1 MRIRRI
7 EIWPFE
13 MKLKEPYSIAY
24 ETVEK
29 TTNIFIR
36 LETNTGLIAYG
47 CAAPDN
53 KVTGETSSGVLTALE
68 DVATPIL
75 MDADPLRRTQL
86 LAKIKKQMPDQ
97 PSARAAVD
105 IALHDLLGK
114 ASELPLW
121 RILGGYRDRILT
133 SVTIGIQ
140 SIEETLARACELVG
154 MGFRAIKIKTG
165 TNLEED
171 IEKVFRIREAVGK
184 TVGLRCDANQGYSLP
199 DALEFVRRTR
209 ETKLEILEQ
218 PTPRDKPDMLG
229 RVVEVAQIPVMADE
243 SLMTLRDA
251 FSLARRDL
259 ADMVNVK
266 LMKVGGIDEALQ
278 INAVALSARLEVMVG
293 CMDESALAIAAGLHY
308 ALARSNV
315 VYADLD
321 GHLDLV
327 GDPFA
332 GLVVLKKG
340 YLYPSEAPGLGKTL
354 LKGS

>member
-1 MRIRRI
+1 MRVTRI
-7 EIWPFE
+7 ETWPFE
-13 MKLKEPYSIAY
+13 MKLVEPYSIAY

-29 TTNIFIR
+29 ATNVFLR

-47 CAAPDN
+47 CAAPDY
-53 KVTGETSSGVLTALE
+53 KVTGETPSGTLEALE
-68 DVATPIL
+68 NIAKPVL
-75 MDADPLRRTQL
+75 LKADPLRRTQL
-86 LAKIKKQMPDQ
+86 LSKLKRQMPGQ

-114 ASELPLW
+114 AAGLPLW
-121 RILGGYRDRILT
+121 RLLGGYRGRIIT

-140 SIEETLARACELVG
+140 GIEETVARATELAR

-165 TNLEED
+165 HHLEED
-171 IEKVFRIREAVGK
+171 IEKVFRVREAVGK
-184 TVGLRCDANQGYSLP
+184 SVGLRCDANQGYSLA

-209 ETKLEILEQ
+209 DAKLEILEQ

-229 RVVEVAQIPVMADE
+229 RIVEVAPIPVMADE
-243 SLMTLRDA
+243 SLMSLRDA

-332 GLVVLKKG
+332 GMVMLKQG
-340 YLYPSEAPGLGKTL
+340 YLYPADAPGLGMTPDL
-354 LKGS
+354 SS